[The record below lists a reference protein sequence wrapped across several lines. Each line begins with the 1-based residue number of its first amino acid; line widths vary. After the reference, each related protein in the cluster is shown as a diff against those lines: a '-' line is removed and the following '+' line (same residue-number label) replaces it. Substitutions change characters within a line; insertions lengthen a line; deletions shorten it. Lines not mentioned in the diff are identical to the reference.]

1 MQKTALSVVIDQEQ
15 ACSRITQLGVWV
27 IVCLFVCRHAENGP
41 IHRTIAVVCVL
52 MITSKGETLFQ
63 IRSYQ
68 TISIMCAHH
77 KKQGKI
83 DQPVFSIVDT
93 KSCLSFFLTISANYH
108 YKFFCKLS
116 SKTSFLQRTP
126 QLLSKYL

>member
-1 MQKTALSVVIDQEQ
+1 MDIIVVANTFVCKFSKLQNTALSVVIDQEQ

-68 TISIMCAHH
+68 TISIMCAHY

-83 DQPVFSIVDT
+83 D
-93 KSCLSFFLTISANYH
+93 SA
-108 YKFFCKLS
+108 
-116 SKTSFLQRTP
+116 SFLHN
-126 QLLSKYL
+126 